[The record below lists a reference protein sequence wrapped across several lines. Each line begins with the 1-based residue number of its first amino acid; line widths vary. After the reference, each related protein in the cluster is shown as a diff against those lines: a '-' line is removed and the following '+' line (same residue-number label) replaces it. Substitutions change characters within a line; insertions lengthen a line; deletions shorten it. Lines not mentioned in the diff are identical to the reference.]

1 MSAKQSFSI
10 YSDKELN
17 IWIENDRILYVSFLA
32 ANMPKDVWINKNRE
46 EINNYINKI
55 KRYEARN

>member
-55 KRYEARN
+55 KRHEARN